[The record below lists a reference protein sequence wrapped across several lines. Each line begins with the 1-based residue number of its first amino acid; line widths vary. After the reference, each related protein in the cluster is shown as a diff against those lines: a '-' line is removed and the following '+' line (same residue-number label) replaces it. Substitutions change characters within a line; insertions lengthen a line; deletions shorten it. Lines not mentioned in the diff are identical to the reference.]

1 MFCKNFYE
9 GSFPNSSAD
18 GSSPLLTFDGARFQP
33 DIFSLG
39 KVQVLARY
47 PRVEISLL
55 PLCLFLLPIFFS
67 VSLKATF
74 RKTLASKNKLL
85 GIYEINYHY
94 FFN

>member
-1 MFCKNFYE
+1 MKTK
-9 GSFPNSSAD
+9 
-18 GSSPLLTFDGARFQP
+18 SSPYPLRPQE
-33 DIFSLG
+33 
-39 KVQVLARY
+39 VVLARN

-85 GIYEINYHY
+85 GIYEINYHA